1 MKNDKSYSE
10 LVKAHSTKKAK
21 KNETMQEILIEMIIR
36 ESILKR
42 KRNKLAQQI
51 DNALDNKDKPLFLQ
65 LSAEMKQLM
74 KLFGN

>member
-42 KRNKLAQQI
+42 KRNKLARQI

>member
-1 MKNDKSYSE
+1 MKNEKSYSE

>member
-36 ESILKR
+36 EAILKR

-65 LSAEMKQLM
+65 LSTEMKELM

>member
-21 KNETMQEILIEMIIR
+21 KTETMQEIVIEMIIR

-42 KRNKLAQQI
+42 KRDKLAQQI

-65 LSAEMKQLM
+65 LSSEMKQLM
-74 KLFGN
+74 ELFGN

>member
-51 DNALDNKDKPLFLQ
+51 DDALDNKDKPLFLQ

>member
-42 KRNKLAQQI
+42 KRDKLAQQI
-51 DNALDNKDKPLFLQ
+51 DDALDNKDKPLFLQ